1 MPAEPCR
8 EPWNKGKIVGQKAPF
23 KLKDV
28 WVIRGRLQLA
38 HRERE
43 LALVNLGIVPAKFRS
58 CIMIRLNSSI
68 CVALSVC
75 FFAGSPGIHA
85 AEIAK
90 YDDGP
95 FAGKG
100 RPYSES
106 ARVGDLLFLTGQTG
120 EDKDGNLVAGGIK
133 AEAEQIMLNI
143 KAAHAR
149 RGLATEHVV
158 KCTVFL
164 ADITEWA
171 AFNEV
176 YKRHFSQ
183 PYPARSALGAS
194 GLVDKARVEMECIA
208 GYPR

>member
-1 MPAEPCR
+1 
-8 EPWNKGKIVGQKAPF
+8 
-23 KLKDV
+23 
-28 WVIRGRLQLA
+28 
-38 HRERE
+38 
-43 LALVNLGIVPAKFRS
+43 
-58 CIMIRLNSSI
+58 MIRLTLSI
-68 CVALSVC
+68 CAALSVLLL
-75 FFAGSPGIHA
+75 ADSPSVQA
-85 AEIAK
+85 ADIAR

-120 EDKDGNLVAGGIK
+120 EDKDGNLVPGGIK
-133 AEAEQIMLNI
+133 AEAEQMMLNI
-143 KAAHAR
+143 KGALAR
-149 RGLATEHVV
+149 RGLAMEHVV

-164 ADITEWA
+164 ADIAEWG

-194 GLVDKARVEMECIA
+194 GLVAKARVEMECIA
-208 GYPR
+208 GYPD

>member
-1 MPAEPCR
+1 
-8 EPWNKGKIVGQKAPF
+8 
-23 KLKDV
+23 
-28 WVIRGRLQLA
+28 
-38 HRERE
+38 
-43 LALVNLGIVPAKFRS
+43 
-58 CIMIRLNSSI
+58 MIRVNSSI
-68 CVALSVC
+68 CVALSIC
-75 FFAGSPGIHA
+75 LFAGSFGIQA
-85 AEIAK
+85 AEVAR

-120 EDKDGNLVAGGIK
+120 EDQGGKLVAGGIK
-133 AEAEQIMLNI
+133 AETEQIMLNI
-143 KAAHAR
+143 KAALAR
-149 RGLATEHVV
+149 RGLGMEHVV

-164 ADITEWA
+164 ADIGEWA

-194 GLVDKARVEMECIA
+194 GLVGKARVEMECVA